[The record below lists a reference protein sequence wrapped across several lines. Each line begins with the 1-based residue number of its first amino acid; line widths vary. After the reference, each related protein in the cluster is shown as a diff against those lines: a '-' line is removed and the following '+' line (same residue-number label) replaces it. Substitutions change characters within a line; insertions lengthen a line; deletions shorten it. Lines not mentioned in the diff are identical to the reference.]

1 MAEEALP
8 QLGIAQ
14 LVLLVIV
21 VVLVL
26 FILILC
32 FMCSCLPQSN
42 DDKGRRGFRRKA
54 SRAEPDV
61 EMGLD
66 GYLDDKK
73 LPGMLLNA
81 RSSQSAMEEC
91 PRGPPSPD
99 SSTRTGTP
107 ASLRSSAVADWGD
120 LKLDSMSDDGFTS
133 QANLLR
139 VEGGLQGGKANP
151 LAWIPGTANGEAT
164 RDQQPHAPFHEME
177 MKAWWSDGDVRA
189 TKRGQPRRS
198 KVGLIPPTADF
209 GDARP
214 GKRRS
219 RSSGV
224 RPAASDLG
232 GGRQSLTRGWST
244 AGSHLP
250 VPDQDVAQQG
260 PLGRRSSP
268 SLCPATPDFGV
279 VQQGPPK
286 RWSSPGLLP
295 ATPDFGVTKQA
306 SRRSSK
312 SSLSCATAAKDT
324 TRRTV
329 RRKISRLTAAEALA
343 STAPALRRLR
353 AAEESRPDGGSQ
365 SDSGEQATRWG
376 HRPRSSSVPS
386 AAVGFAVAAPSS
398 VDGTRPQAG
407 RGWRRDVHA
416 EPVTGVEAEARLVSR
431 NSSSSKGSEISVV

>member
-260 PLGRRSSP
+260 PLGRGSSA
-268 SLCPATPDFGV
+268 SLCPAPPDCAV
-279 VQQGPPK
+279 
-286 RWSSPGLLP
+286 
-295 ATPDFGVTKQA
+295 AKQA
-306 SRRSSK
+306 SSCSSK
-312 SSLSCATAAKDT
+312 SSPSCATAGKDT
-324 TRRTV
+324 TRRTAW
-329 RRKISRLTAAEALA
+329 RKLSRPTAAEALA